1 MRFAHYHSRRL
12 NTAHI
17 TRTRTNGRG
26 AGVAH
31 GRRRAA
37 GGGRGGWGRERG
49 LFSPIEPWQQRG
61 RETERL
67 LSKGRTEILG
77 SRKNERRG
85 NAPAG
90 EIYFTSQSVHK
101 GTGLTDCTLLL
112 VFPTLPLSPPRRPP
126 CLIRSES
133 VESMRVIGVEARE
146 RAEQMPGVQTAR
158 RRRARIAKS
167 RATLATM
174 ESRNV

>member
-1 MRFAHYHSRRL
+1 MSCPLYTVFFCALRSLSQSALKHSAHYQNPNERER
-12 NTAHI
+12 
-17 TRTRTNGRG
+17 GWRG
-26 AGVAH
+26 AWV
-31 GRRRAA
+31 AA

-133 VESMRVIGVEARE
+133 VWRVCG
-146 RAEQMPGVQTAR
+146 
-158 RRRARIAKS
+158 
-167 RATLATM
+167 
-174 ESRNV
+174 